1 MQDPPRTRY
10 RLPVEPLKPKPIVF
24 RDDGDD
30 MVLGEG
36 VGLDY
41 EDVLAPLGGE
51 RPLTAGDVHRPSPTK
66 RREMV
71 SNLVTQRNV
80 RGHWDTKRERR

>member
-10 RLPVEPLKPKPIVF
+10 RLPAEPLKPKPMVF

-30 MVLGEG
+30 MILGEG
-36 VGLDY
+36 VGLAC

-51 RPLTAGDVHRPSPTK
+51 RPLTAGDVHRPPPTK

-71 SNLVTQRNV
+71 SNPVMQRNV
-80 RGHWDTKRERR
+80 RGHWDTKRKRR